1 MGCPSKDFYPHTKQK
16 LTLSKVVA
24 IDFAMEHGTTH
35 YLIETTMQPR
45 VLSNALVRPR
55 NLTKSP

>member
-45 VLSNALVRPR
+45 V
-55 NLTKSP
+55 